1 MRSLTDKKGEQFGYL
16 ENNVLYD
23 MDGVATGTL
32 KGNFIV
38 DMIGNPIW
46 RVVGDGVY
54 ALDSSESI
62 GFFGGER
69 QDLGGKDW

>member
-23 MDGVATGTL
+23 MEGVATGRL
-32 KGNFIV
+32 EGEFIV
-38 DMIGNPIW
+38 DTAGNRVW

-54 ALDSSESI
+54 TLDSSESI
-62 GFFGGER
+62 GFFGGEHTMM
-69 QDLGGKDW
+69 D

>member
-23 MDGVATGTL
+23 LDGVATGSL
-32 KGNFIV
+32 KGDFIV
-38 DMIGNPIW
+38 DLAGKRMW

-54 ALDSSESI
+54 TLDSSESI
-62 GFFGGER
+62 GFFGSERRQLGR
-69 QDLGGKDW
+69 QDW